1 MQFTTKTGSSE
12 DWQSTSLLT
21 QLKEANEKIVN
32 LLVKLGKKKA
42 ECEGLRLNY
51 GKLKGSYDNL
61 LTILSSINLP
71 QFDRDLDRPLN
82 EYQRRST
89 CFSKMEVTSREI
101 CNLRRQNYE
110 FKSIIAE

>member
-12 DWQSTSLLT
+12 DWQNTSLLS

-61 LTILSSINLP
+61 LAIISSIHIP
-71 QFDRDLDRPLN
+71 QFDGDLDRLSN
-82 EYQRRST
+82 EH
-89 CFSKMEVTSREI
+89 
-101 CNLRRQNYE
+101 
-110 FKSIIAE
+110 